1 MPQPL
6 AYLNGRFLPQSEARL
21 SLNDAGFVLGATVS
35 DLCRTFHHRLYRLE
49 EHLDR
54 FRASSV
60 RARIPLPAGREELAG
75 VAEELVRHNAALLPA
90 GHDLALVMFATPG
103 AIGYYGG
110 QPGGA
115 GDAAPTLGLHTFP
128 LPFARYVPLFRD
140 GARLVAARLR
150 HVPAAI
156 IDRRIKQRS
165 RLHWWLAE
173 QEVHDLDPAASAVL
187 LDETGHVTE
196 TAAANIVVVR
206 RGVVCSPPRQSILN
220 GISLRTVEELCSQLG
235 LRFEETPLTVED
247 CLGADE
253 IILCSTPYCLA
264 GVSRL
269 NGQPLPWPGAIFE
282 RLLAAWSERVGLD
295 IRGQIIGTSA

>member
-6 AYLNGRFLPQSEARL
+6 AYLNGRLLPQSEAQL
-21 SLNDAGFVLGATVS
+21 SFNDAGFVLGATVS

-60 RARIPLPAGREELAG
+60 RARIPLPVGQEELAS
-75 VAEELVRHNAALLPA
+75 VAEELVRHNAALVPA

-103 AIGYYGG
+103 TIGYYGG

-115 GDAAPTLGLHTFP
+115 GDAAPTVGMHTFP
-128 LPFARYVPLFRD
+128 LPFARYVPLFRQ
-140 GARLVAARLR
+140 GARLVVARLR

-156 IDRRIKQRS
+156 IDRQIKQRS

-173 QEVHDLDPAASAVL
+173 QEVRDADPAASAML

-206 RGVVCSPPRQSILN
+206 RGVVCSPPRQSILG

-235 LRFEETPLTVED
+235 LHFEETPLTVDD
-247 CLGADE
+247 CQNADE

-282 RLLAAWSERVGLD
+282 RLLAAWSERVGVD